1 MSRKRL
7 RLAGVL
13 TALALTL
20 TFTYVTAAPSS
31 AEPVWTLRWNPNPAS
46 QSPSQAFEGL
56 EDDRANSH
64 PGGQPHIYST
74 GSAYRFDM
82 HTVDRDG
89 SDRQRN
95 ESKGMRTSSNPS
107 IKILKDQTWRIS
119 YDLYIPDTLD
129 GASSFQH
136 IAQMKV
142 PGSGAP
148 IYTLSAPTGRL
159 QLRHWNWYP
168 TCCATTEVGSTNLAP
183 IQNKWVNTTFEFKA
197 SKNGYLRWVLRDGST
212 TLVDRQLNN
221 VDMWPE
227 ENTYLR
233 PKWGIYRS
241 IESSGLQNTYIMIRN
256 LQAHQQ
262 TGTTTPSPTPTRTT
276 TPPPG
281 GNSYEAEA
289 SGNTLNGTA
298 RTASCSGCSGGAKV
312 GWIGGSGNWVRF
324 NSVNVS
330 TTGDYRLTIY
340 GLVSGTRTFS
350 VNVNN
355 SSPVQVS
362 LTGSSWSSPVTSTIT
377 VRLNAGANT
386 VGFYN
391 TGASAPDLDRIT
403 VG

>member
-7 RLAGVL
+7 RLASAL

-20 TFTYVTAAPSS
+20 TFISAAPSS
-31 AEPVWTLRWNPNPAS
+31 ADPVWTLRWNPNPAT
-46 QSPSQAFEGL
+46 QSPAQAFEGL
-56 EDDRANSH
+56 EDDRSNSH

-107 IKILKDQTWRIS
+107 IKILENETWRIS
-119 YDLYIPDTLD
+119 YDLYIPSSLN

-148 IYTLSAPTGRL
+148 IYTLSVPIQNGTSRL

-168 TCCATTEVGSTNLAP
+168 SCCQTTEVGATNLAP

-227 ENTYLR
+227 DNTYLR
-233 PKWGIYRS
+233 PKWGVYRS
-241 IESSGLQNTYIMIRN
+241 INSSGLQNTYIQVRN
-256 LQAHQQ
+256 LQAFQQ
-262 TGTTTPSPTPTRTT
+262 TGN
-276 TPPPG
+276 G
-281 GNSYEAEA
+281 GGGGSSYEAEA
-289 SGNTLNGTA
+289 SSNTLSGTA
-298 RTASCSGCSGGAKV
+298 RTTGCSGCSGGTKV
-312 GWIGGSGNWVRF
+312 GWIGGSGNWVRI
-324 NSVNVS
+324 NGVNVS
-330 TTGDYRLTIY
+330 SSGSYQLTIH
-340 GLVSGTRTFS
+340 GLVSGTRTFY

-355 SSPVQVS
+355 ANPQQVS
-362 LTGSSWSSPVTSTIT
+362 FTGSSWTSPVTRTIT
-377 VRLNAGANT
+377 VQLNSGSNSI
-386 VGFYN
+386 GFYN
-391 TGASAPDLDRIT
+391 SGASAPDLDRIT
-403 VG
+403 IG